1 MYVMMGKRGVNAV
14 AGGLFVV
21 GGCMGG
27 EQW

>member
-1 MYVMMGKRGVNAV
+1 MGKRGVNAV